1 MKLLSIIIPVYNA
14 EKYLKDCIDSILKQS
29 FADFELLLID
39 DGSIDSSGLICDS
52 YAQKD
57 ERVKSFH
64 LENGG
69 PSRARNYGM
78 QEANGEYIEFVDAD
92 DQLCEDSLQKLAICA
107 NRNHPDMIIAGS
119 EIWDSDNKKELLLP
133 TVKSG
138 VLDIQQYLRKI
149 TAESKSVLLHY
160 IWNKWYR
167 RATIESN
174 KIIFDEDEKLG
185 EDFIFNC
192 RFFCC
197 SHKNYAV
204 EQTLYRYFRRNNG
217 SLSAKFNPNELKR
230 RRKMDSSLFELYEF
244 LGLVDCSLLL
254 YQMVGAITL
263 ASIRS
268 VFGYGSPK
276 KLSEKYCYVNSF
288 LKSEYI
294 DYLLKYRQA
303 SNKKTKSE
311 VLALELLTHR
321 MVYCY
326 LLIFSILDGKKNI

>member
-39 DGSIDSSGLICDS
+39 DGSKDSSGLICDS

-230 RRKMDSSLFELYEF
+230 RRKMDSVFFKLYEHY
-244 LGLVDCSLLL
+244 GLEDCSLLTQ
-254 YQMVGAITL
+254 QMVGAITL
-263 ASIRS
+263 SSIRGI
-268 VFGYGSPK
+268 FGDGCPK
-276 KLSEKYCYVNSF
+276 EWKKKYRYVNSF
-288 LKSEYI
+288 IKSEYLE
-294 DYLLKYRQA
+294 YLLKY
-303 SNKKTKSE
+303 KKAPSKKNKSE
-311 VLALELLTHR
+311 SVALELLTR
-321 MVYCY
+321 EMVCCY
-326 LLIFSILDGKKNI
+326 LLVFSMIK

>member
-14 EKYLKDCIDSILKQS
+14 EKYLKECIDSILEQS
-29 FADFELLLID
+29 FEDFELLLID
-39 DGSIDSSGLICDS
+39 DGSKDSSGLICDS
-52 YAQKD
+52 YAQED

-69 PSRARNYGM
+69 PSRARNYGIRK
-78 QEANGEYIEFVDAD
+78 AIGEYIEFVDAD

-119 EIWDSDNKKELLLP
+119 EIWDSDNKKELLFP
-133 TVKSG
+133 TTKSG
-138 VLDIQQYLRKI
+138 ILDIQHYLRKI
-149 TAESKSVLLHY
+149 TTESKSVLLHY

-197 SHKNYAV
+197 SRKNYAV
-204 EQTLYRYFRRNNG
+204 KQTLYRYFRRNNG
-217 SLSAKFNPNELKR
+217 SLSSKFNSNELNR
-230 RRKMDSSLFELYEF
+230 RRKMDSSLFALYKF
-244 LGLVDCSLLL
+244 FGLEDCSLLL
-254 YQMVGAITL
+254 HQMVGAITL
-263 ASIRS
+263 VSIRS
-268 VFGYGSPK
+268 VFGEGCPPK
-276 KLSEKYCYVNSF
+276 LAEKYCYVNNF

-326 LLIFSILDGKKNI
+326 LLVFSLASWKNNM